1 MILPPSFLDELNRR
15 LSIVQVVGR
24 RVNWDT
30 RKSNPRKGDMWA
42 CCPFHQENTPS
53 FHVDDSKGFYHCF
66 GCGASG
72 NTLKFVQEIDN
83 LNFMEAVKQLAQE
96 AGIEVPVRDKDAQE
110 KVKLYN
116 DLYSVTEQAAV
127 YFRSQLRT
135 ESGKRALTYLGNRS
149 LKPEAIERWGIGYA
163 PNSWRCLWDHLIGM
177 GVDKDLICAAGLA
190 KISTPSHAP
199 YDVFRDRIIFPIRD
213 TQDRIIAFGGRAL
226 DSNAVAKY
234 INSPETEL
242 FSKGYNLY
250 NYLAARHAVRDG
262 QPLVVAEGYMDVIAL
277 SEAGFEAT
285 CAPLGT
291 AITEHQL
298 RLLWRLAAEP
308 IVALDGDDAGA
319 RAALRTIHQAL
330 PILAAGKSL
339 QFATLPEGKDPDDVI
354 RSDGSTAMQL
364 VLDGA
369 IPMVQFLIQCETEGQ
384 KFDSPERKARLEKSL
399 VAQTDQIRDPVIR
412 SYYRKEIREFCWNFF
427 RTKRFELGTSST
439 SMVTSTARNSALAR
453 ASADIEYIPESAI
466 FASLIEWPELVS
478 EFESRIASMSCV
490 GPAHTTLR
498 NIILRVCN
506 NSEINLR
513 TEISEELGED
523 TLEKLFSSYH
533 VRVLSTLGLSVNEDF
548 ARKTVSEELTKLEA
562 CRCLRTETLEA
573 EDVIVNNADDDVALI
588 RLRGAVDTKNRA
600 MQILN
605 EAEEEHV
612 MGRNGVRIKRCEREE
627 LEDYMKRMLNTKG

>member
-1 MILPPSFLDELNRR
+1 
-15 LSIVQVVGR
+15 
-24 RVNWDT
+24 
-30 RKSNPRKGDMWA
+30 
-42 CCPFHQENTPS
+42 
-53 FHVDDSKGFYHCF
+53 
-66 GCGASG
+66 
-72 NTLKFVQEIDN
+72 
-83 LNFMEAVKQLAQE
+83 
-96 AGIEVPVRDKDAQE
+96 
-110 KVKLYN
+110 
-116 DLYSVTEQAAV
+116 
-127 YFRSQLRT
+127 
-135 ESGKRALTYLGNRS
+135 
-149 LKPEAIERWGIGYA
+149 
-163 PNSWRCLWDHLIGM
+163 
-177 GVDKDLICAAGLA
+177 
-190 KISTPSHAP
+190 
-199 YDVFRDRIIFPIRD
+199 
-213 TQDRIIAFGGRAL
+213 
-226 DSNAVAKY
+226 
-234 INSPETEL
+234 
-242 FSKGYNLY
+242 
-250 NYLAARHAVRDG
+250 
-262 QPLVVAEGYMDVIAL
+262 
-277 SEAGFEAT
+277 
-285 CAPLGT
+285 
-291 AITEHQL
+291 
-298 RLLWRLAAEP
+298 
-308 IVALDGDDAGA
+308 
-319 RAALRTIHQAL
+319 
-330 PILAAGKSL
+330 
-339 QFATLPEGKDPDDVI
+339 
-354 RSDGSTAMQL
+354 
-364 VLDGA
+364 
-369 IPMVQFLIQCETEGQ
+369 LIQCETEGQ

-399 VAQTDQIRDPVIR
+399 VAQTDQICDPVIR

-562 CRCLRTETLEA
+562 RRCLRIETLEA